1 MTPEAATATATTAAE
16 TAAAATAEAEATATA
31 TAAPATR
38 EPASAPVA
46 TTQRAHVAI
55 IGAGHSGL
63 CMAIRLK
70 QAGLDDF
77 VILEKAATLG
87 GTWRDNTYP
96 GASCDAPSFL
106 YSFSFAQKTDWSR
119 RFAWAAE
126 LLGYSTELA
135 IRHGLLR
142 HCRFAAE
149 VTQAVYDDAANTWTL
164 TCADGSRVVAD
175 FVVTGTGQLN
185 RPSIPDLP
193 GRDAFD
199 GAQFHSA
206 AWNHAIDLG
215 GKRIAVIGN
224 AASAVQFVPQIAP
237 LAAQLTVFQRSAN
250 WLLPRKDRLYAPR
263 TQRLL
268 TRHPQ
273 LARLYHACQWF
284 YFGEMQLTPLMK
296 QVRLVQWLARRRALA
311 HLRRQVADPAL
322 RARLVPDY
330 PIGAKRVLFN
340 DDYYPALGRPNVRLV
355 TDGIERLEPRGVRT
369 RDGELHEADV
379 VVWATGFKSTDFLAP
394 MQVVG
399 RGGRRLA
406 DEWSRGAHAYLGVT
420 VSGFPN
426 FFMLYGPNTNLGHNS
441 ILVMI
446 EAQVGYVLDAL
457 AKMRARGL
465 TRLDVRRT
473 VMDDYNRALQRDLAR
488 SVWSTIGASWY
499 KLADGTIT
507 NNWPHSTIRYRRL
520 LREAHLED
528 YES

>member
-1 MTPEAATATATTAAE
+1 MNPPLA
-16 TAAAATAEAEATATA
+16 
-31 TAAPATR
+31 R
-38 EPASAPVA
+38 
-46 TTQRAHVAI
+46 RAHVAI

-63 CMAIRLK
+63 CMGIRLK
-70 QAGLDDF
+70 QAGIDDF
-77 VILEKAATLG
+77 VILEKAAALG

-119 RFAWAAE
+119 RFAWQSE

-135 IRHGLLR
+135 IRFGLLP
-142 HCRFAAE
+142 HCRFDAE
-149 VTQAVYDDAANTWTL
+149 VTRAQFDEAAGTWTL

-175 FVVTGTGQLN
+175 HVVAGVGQLN
-185 RPSIPDLP
+185 RPSIPEIA
-193 GRDAFD
+193 GRESFA
-199 GAQFHSA
+199 GVQFHSA
-206 AWNHAIDLG
+206 RWDHAVDLA

-237 LAAQLTVFQRSAN
+237 MVSQLSVFQRSAN
-250 WLLPRKDRLYAPR
+250 WLMPRKDRLYKPR

-268 TRHPQ
+268 TRYPA
-273 LARLYHACQWF
+273 LAKLYHDAQWF
-284 YFGEMQLTPLMK
+284 VFGEMQLTPLMK
-296 QVRLVQWLARRRALA
+296 QVRPVQALARWKSLA
-311 HLRRQVADPAL
+311 HLRRQVKDPAL

-340 DDYYPALGRPNVRLV
+340 DDYYPSLGRPNVRLV
-355 TDGIERLEPRGVRT
+355 TDGIERIEPAGVRSRT
-369 RDGELHEADV
+369 GELHAADV
-379 VVWATGFKSTDFLAP
+379 IVYATGFKSTDFLAP
-394 MQVVG
+394 MEIIG
-399 RGGRRLA
+399 RGGRSLHE
-406 DEWSRGAHAYLGVT
+406 EWREGARAYLGVT

-446 EAQVGYVLDAL
+446 EAQVGYVMDAL
-457 AKMRARGL
+457 ARMKARGL
-465 TRLDVRRT
+465 RRIDVKRQ
-473 VMDDYNRALQRDLAR
+473 VMDDYNRALQQDLAK

-520 LREAHLED
+520 LREARLED
-528 YES
+528 YDT